1 MKTKYIL
8 AAAMFGALSLGSCT
22 NLDEEL
28 FDQVSMNDYG
38 KTESE
43 VQTIVGGAYS
53 TLRGYGSATD
63 EGNGVNCY
71 PTSEYVFFLNE
82 CASDEACI
90 PTRGTDWD
98 DGGRYRELQY
108 HTWTANN
115 QCVLSGWRYAFTGVS
130 KVNAIIYQVEQSSL
144 SDESKKK
151 VEAELRGLRAYYYW
165 LLLDQFGNVPICTDF
180 TQKELPA
187 NSTRKEVYEFV
198 DSELNDIMPY
208 LPTGVQYGRMT
219 QNVAYTLLAR
229 LYLNAEV
236 YTGTQ
241 QWQKC
246 IDACEKVKGYT
257 LASDYK
263 ANFFIKNETSP
274 EIIFAI
280 PYDHKQGTVG
290 NYLASMTYHYNQKYA
305 FSADGSYQ
313 WCGNGICAQ
322 PGVWSSYEEGDLRRD
337 KTLMIGQQYS
347 AKDGSAINM
356 DNGEPLNYTEEIGDF
371 TKALQN
377 EGARLDK
384 YEWSATDAWERDN
397 DWVLMRYA
405 EVLMM
410 EGEAYYRLGYTQNA
424 LGFVNQ
430 VRSRAGLAPLTTL
443 TDESLD
449 SEWLHEFAFE
459 GLRRTVNIRF
469 GNWFKA
475 WWNKEAEADKH
486 TAIYPIPEEE
496 RAKNPNLTQ
505 NPGY

>member
-1 MKTKYIL
+1 MKTKYL
-8 AAAMFGALSLGSCT
+8 LSALLFGALSMTSCT

-28 FDQVSMNDYG
+28 FDKVSMDDYG

-53 TLRGYGSATD
+53 TLRGYGASTD

-71 PTSEYVFFLNE
+71 PTCEYVFFLNE

-90 PTRGTDWD
+90 PTRGSDWD
-98 DGGRYRELQY
+98 DGGRYRELQ
-108 HTWTANN
+108 HHSWTPNN
-115 QCVLSGWRYAFTGVS
+115 QCVLAGWRYAFTGVS
-130 KVNAIIYQVEQSSL
+130 KVNAIIYQVDQSSL
-144 SDESKKK
+144 SDEGKNK
-151 VEAELRGLRAYYYW
+151 VKAELRGLRAYYYW

-187 NSTRKEVYEFV
+187 NSPRKEVYAFV
-198 DSELNDIMPY
+198 ENEINDILPY

-229 LYLNAEV
+229 FYLNAEV
-236 YTGTQ
+236 YTGTP

-246 IDACEKVKGYT
+246 IDACEKVKGYSLT
-257 LASDYK
+257 ADYK
-263 ANFFIKNETSP
+263 ANFLIKNETSP

-280 PYDHKQGTVG
+280 PYDHKQGTTG
-290 NYLASMTYHYNQKYA
+290 NYLASMTYHYNQKYV

-347 AKDGSAINM
+347 AKDGSVVNM
-356 DNGEPLNYTEEIGDF
+356 DNGEPLNYTEDIANYEN
-371 TKALQN
+371 ALQN

-384 YEWSATDAWERDN
+384 YEWSASDAWERDN

-410 EGEAYYRLGYTQNA
+410 EAEANFRLGYSQAA
-424 LGFVNQ
+424 LDLVNK
-430 VRSRAGLAPLTTL
+430 VRSRAGLAALSDL
-443 TDESLD
+443 SADQLD
-449 SEWLHEFAFE
+449 QEWLHEFAFE

-469 GNWFKA
+469 GTWFNA
-475 WWNKEAEADKH
+475 WWNKDAEADQH
-486 TAIYPIPEEE
+486 TGIYPIPQEE

>member
-8 AAAMFGALSLGSCT
+8 AAALFGALSLGSCT

-28 FDQVSMNDYG
+28 FDKVSMDDYG

-53 TLRGYGSATD
+53 TLRGYGASTD

-71 PTSEYVFFLNE
+71 PTCEYVFFLNE

-144 SDESKKK
+144 GDEGKKK

-180 TQKELPA
+180 TEKELPA
-187 NSTRKEVYEFV
+187 NSSRKDVYAFV
-198 DSELNDIMPY
+198 ESELNDVMPY
-208 LPTGVQYGRMT
+208 LPTGVQYGRFT

-236 YTGTQ
+236 YTGTP

-246 IDACEKVKGYT
+246 IDACEKVKGYQLT
-257 LASDYK
+257 SDYK

-347 AKDGSAINM
+347 AKDGSPINM
-356 DNGEPLNYTEEIGDF
+356 DNGEPLNYTEEIADY

-410 EGEAYYRLGYTQNA
+410 EGEANYRLGYTQNA

-430 VRSRAGLAPLTTL
+430 SRTRAGLAPLTAL

-449 SEWLHEFAFE
+449 SEWLHEFAYE

-469 GNWFKA
+469 GTWFKA

-496 RAKNPNLTQ
+496 RAKNPNLKQ